1 MAPASTLRAFT
12 QWYSSLDGRLLL
24 LLAVLQSFKP
34 VPEMEAGFNSRTQ
47 LLLHFAQVD
56 SASST
61 DVAQRD
67 G

>member
-24 LLAVLQSFKP
+24 LLQSSKP
-34 VPEMEAGFNSRTQ
+34 VPELEAGFNSRTQ

>member
-1 MAPASTLRAFT
+1 MAPASTLRPFT

-24 LLAVLQSFKP
+24 LLQRFKP
-34 VPEMEAGFNSRTQ
+34 VPELEPGFNSRTQ
-47 LLLHFAQVD
+47 LLLHFAQAD